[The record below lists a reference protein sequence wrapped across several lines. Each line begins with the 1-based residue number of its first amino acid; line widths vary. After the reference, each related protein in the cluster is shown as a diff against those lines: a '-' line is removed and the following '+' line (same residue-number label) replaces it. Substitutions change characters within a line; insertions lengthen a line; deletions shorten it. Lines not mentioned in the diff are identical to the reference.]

1 LKRKEY
7 IIGLIGTLGVHVII
21 LLILLLIFLKIPIQQ
36 QDKGIPVIF
45 GDMEQSS
52 ENDNRSS
59 GSAGAAEQH
68 LVAQPQQEKT
78 QNSNDVPDA
87 RDNFITQKE
96 SPSVTMA
103 VSKNRKTVRQAISTR
118 RVTDKKRDAH
128 IDNPVSAAASNKV
141 RSAFGRGN
149 VLISRG
155 DDRGGSG
162 TKGSPTGTSKGF
174 SGTEGHGSFSL
185 NGRSLASALPR
196 PSYNVQEEGTVCVS
210 IIVSPNGRVMSVSI
224 NKRSNTMSGALR
236 SAALNAARKARFNT
250 IKNVNNQQGTI
261 TYYFKLK

>member
-1 LKRKEY
+1 MLF
-7 IIGLIGTLGVHVII
+7 
-21 LLILLLIFLKIPIQQ
+21 ILLLVFLKIPIQQ
-36 QDKGIPVIF
+36 QDESIPVIF
-45 GDMEQSS
+45 GDTEQAS
-52 ENDNRSS
+52 ENNDKFS

-68 LVAQPQQEKT
+68 LVAQPQQEKI
-78 QNSNDVPDA
+78 QNSNDIPDA
-87 RDNFITQKE
+87 SDNYITQKE

-103 VSKNRKTVRQAISTR
+103 VSKNRKAVRQAISTT
-118 RVTDKKRDAH
+118 RVSDKKRDARTD

-155 DDRGGSG
+155 DDRDGSG
-162 TKGSPTGTSKGF
+162 TKGSPTGTSKRF
-174 SGTEGHGSFSL
+174 SGTGGNGSFSL

-210 IIVSPNGRVMSVSI
+210 IIVSPNGRVVSVSI

-236 SAALNAARKARFNT
+236 SAALSAARKARFNI
-250 IKNVNNQQGTI
+250 IKSVNNQQGTI